1 MKKIFLLLSSISFIC
16 LNAQV
21 WETSLLKENPN
32 ANFLEKEAAFEEY
45 KNQVKYTKGNGYKPY
60 ARSLDFILQRSSS
73 GRDYQM
79 NNFIENGLRKKKG

>member
-45 KNQVKYTKGNGYKPY
+45 KNQVKYTKGNL
-60 ARSLDFILQRSSS
+60 SLIH
-73 GRDYQM
+73 
-79 NNFIENGLRKKKG
+79 I